1 VPLETASYISD
12 LVTSNPAASDGM
24 NNADDHMRL
33 IKSAVKATFPSIT
46 GAVTATHTDL
56 NNAAAFLAGTV
67 VCKVPLGTVGAPSY
81 SFIGDLDTGF
91 WSPGANQI
99 SGSVGGA
106 RWFTVGSDKAVT
118 FDGKVTVTG
127 AIAGPGS
134 VPIGGMIMWLDDTL
148 PSGFGTWCWA
158 NGGTLSRTTVGA
170 GKELFDVWGTR
181 YGAGD
186 GSTTFNVINMQE
198 VSPIGKTGM
207 GGATSPGL
215 LASITLAL
223 RNTLGGIFGSDTNT
237 LALVNTPEHDHAV
250 YLKDPGH
257 THTYTAPDS
266 NVYMYYQAG
275 SQGSVPST
283 HTTSSS
289 FTNITIGSVSGT
301 ANDNK
306 TAKAGQATPTPV
318 NNVQPGRAVN
328 FIIRVA

>member
-1 VPLETASYISD
+1 L
-12 LVTSNPAASDGM
+12 
-24 NNADDHMRL
+24 
-33 IKSAVKATFPSIT
+33 AT
-46 GAVTATHTDL
+46 
-56 NNAAAFLAGTV
+56 
-67 VCKVPLGTVGAPSY
+67 
-81 SFIGDLDTGF
+81 LDTGWYSPAANRAALSLGGADALNF
-91 WSPGANQI
+91 ATDKKAHLRQRHRPHGWCITGPGAI
-99 SGSVGGA
+99 
-106 RWFTVGSDKAVT
+106 
-118 FDGKVTVTG
+118 
-127 AIAGPGS
+127 
-134 VPIGGMIMWLDDTL
+134 PIGGMIMWLDDTL